1 MERRRWEYGK
11 RIYRVII
18 NIATLSKIYSKRS
31 KITYN
36 SEIGKTQRIGFK
48 ALSVTWGRGGGG
60 RKDSNSSPLVYPT
73 HVKTTIIFNENF
85 V

>member
-1 MERRRWEYGK
+1 
-11 RIYRVII
+11 VII

-48 ALSVTWGRGGGG
+48 ALSATWGRGGGG
-60 RKDSNSSPLVYPT
+60 GRTVIRAP
-73 HVKTTIIFNENF
+73 
-85 V
+85 

>member
-48 ALSVTWGRGGGG
+48 ALSATWGRGGGG
-60 RKDSNSSPLVYPT
+60 GRTVIRAP
-73 HVKTTIIFNENF
+73 
-85 V
+85 